1 MKLYVKIKI
10 RIVHGRLQ
18 SILLK
23 RFTKAKKTSDIQS
36 QRDTGFK
43 RKKYEKEPS

>member
-1 MKLYVKIKI
+1 MVDCSQFYLKDSLKL
-10 RIVHGRLQ
+10 
-18 SILLK
+18 
-23 RFTKAKKTSDIQS
+23 KTSGIQS